1 MVILTHGITPRP
13 LYRKTSRLLVMIC
26 LGTRRWPCSRNPW
39 LLLASV
45 SSSCSTRR
53 KPQAKIVIVGDDIS
67 GRTCLRFF
75 FSIGGLHSYGSFRSL
90 FSLFHA
96 FYSFVTL
103 FWPKKVK
110 AAKLEEIHAKM
121 VMKESGPRSTPSEP
135 HPGIPKKPRLGT
147 SVPNMP
153 AIVVAGGRS
162 NGAIQSSRGIRR
174 SPQE

>member
-1 MVILTHGITPRP
+1 MR
-13 LYRKTSRLLVMIC
+13 
-26 LGTRRWPCSRNPW
+26 
-39 LLLASV
+39 
-45 SSSCSTRR
+45 
-53 KPQAKIVIVGDDIS
+53 
-67 GRTCLRFF
+67 
-75 FSIGGLHSYGSFRSL
+75 
-90 FSLFHA
+90 

-162 NGAIQSSRGIRR
+162 NGAIQSSSSGSSHTNGRYR
-174 SPQE
+174 

>member
-1 MVILTHGITPRP
+1 MPRDEKVAM
-13 LYRKTSRLLVMIC
+13 LKESLAAIGKRIELV
-26 LGTRRWPCSRNPW
+26 LNQKEAAGEDRDRWRRHLWTYVSQVFLHRRPSFIW
-39 LLLASV
+39 L
-45 SSSCSTRR
+45 
-53 KPQAKIVIVGDDIS
+53 IS
-67 GRTCLRFF
+67 FLFF
-75 FSIGGLHSYGSFRSL
+75 FFMR
-90 FSLFHA
+90 

-162 NGAIQSSRGIRR
+162 NGAIQSSSSGSSHTNGRYR
-174 SPQE
+174 